1 MIPMAVNGST
11 ATLRH
16 ATEVSD
22 GYGVIRQWE
31 DVCTVFATVNP
42 SASAQTATED
52 GMESTEEAGIF
63 FCHPSEVS
71 VYPDDR
77 LVVGD
82 AVYRLMTVTDFQGSV
97 SARGVRVYERGR
109 QDRDLSVS
117 RYRRCEG

>member
-22 GYGVIRQWE
+22 GYGIMRQWE

-97 SARGVRVYERGR
+97 SARGVRVYERGHHH
-109 QDRDLSVS
+109 
-117 RYRRCEG
+117 